1 MAAAP
6 VLLLQDLHVRV
17 MNAATGELL
26 PSDDLPAKCC
36 ELLSLAEQ
44 YARLGAG
51 EVIIMLLT
59 EQPLGRA
66 EELARL
72 LPRLHS
78 IG

>member
-1 MAAAP
+1 M
-6 VLLLQDLHVRV
+6 QVR
-17 MNAATGELL
+17 
-26 PSDDLPAKCC
+26 SRDDD

-44 YARLGAG
+44 YARLGVG

-59 EQPLGRA
+59 DQPLVRA